1 MMPQPPGK
9 AAACRAGNGFQISK
23 TRKSIKP
30 SSKYFQF
37 TGVGHRGTLATC
49 AKEKPKKM
57 CPTGGPPKKVINC
70 PEISSMTTIC
80 GSLAARYRSEEH
92 TSELQSRGH
101 LVC

>member
-1 MMPQPPGK
+1 MPQPPGK
-9 AAACRAGNGFQISK
+9 ASACRAGNGFQISK

-57 CPTGGPPKKVINC
+57 CPTGGPPKNVINC

-80 GSLAARYRSEEH
+80 GSLAARDMFMCTDAATTEIASK
-92 TSELQSRGH
+92 G
-101 LVC
+101 